1 MSQPDDPEDDKETSV
16 DNTSNTSE
24 SAFEFLLARIL
35 LQPASQSLNISN
47 DLNEIQ
53 LHPFDI
59 LGYDVGYR

>member
-1 MSQPDDPEDDKETSV
+1 MSQPDDPEDDKRTSV
-16 DNTSNTSE
+16 DNASHSSE

-35 LQPASQSLNISN
+35 LQPASQSHNLST

-53 LHPFDI
+53 LHPLDI